1 MKNILLVDDHRLLRQ
16 AVKRALIEAGFN
28 IVGEASDGEEGVNLV
43 NELSPE
49 IVILDITMPVM
60 DGLTALKIIKKSKPD
75 TKVIMLTM
83 HGESSVVSQAISLG
97 ASGFITKDVPMSEVI
112 DLVARIA
119 DGQIMSSEI
128 AQRLLESSKVTDD
141 AVIYNVGSQSNENID
156 NDLLTKREIEIL
168 QLVADGRGT
177 NEIAEDLFIS
187 AKTVKNHL
195 ASSYEKLNARDR
207 TQAVLT
213 GIKSGIIEIN

>member
-1 MKNILLVDDHRLLRQ
+1 MRYLNDDHRLLRQ

-141 AVIYNVGSQSNENID
+141 AD

-195 ASSYEKLNARDR
+195 ASIYEKLDARDR